1 MIYAFATC
9 TLDADRREL
18 RRDGVPVAVEPQ
30 VFDLLLVLL
39 ATRERVVSRDELF
52 DTVWSGRIVS
62 ESTLASRLNAA
73 RSAIGDTGA
82 AQRLIRT
89 LPRKGVRFV
98 GEVQEIPPAP
108 AATSPGAPP
117 AAAPGASAATV
128 TDSAAAAPVAWP
140 PAQGAGL
147 PGLVVLPFAN
157 LGGDPAQDDF
167 ADGITEEITTALS
180 RLSGLFVI
188 ARNSAFAYKGK
199 PTDVRSVGAQLGV
212 GYVLEGS
219 VRRSRT
225 DLRITGHLVDAIS
238 GATLWSDRFE
248 GALQEVFALQDR
260 VAESVAAA
268 IEPTLQSAEIERRER
283 AAPTRLDAYDLLL
296 RALGLI
302 GTFTAESLT
311 AALVCLDEALARDP
325 LYAPAMAAS
334 AYCRAQMHFQGW
346 ARPDEAM
353 AAAAERRAWQAV
365 ERAPNDGQV
374 LWMAAFAI
382 WNLAATER
390 DRARAL
396 FRRALL
402 VNPNAAMALTLAGW
416 IEAMCGET
424 AAGRAMVLRAQRLNP
439 RDPRGWLMS
448 GAMAV
453 AALVD
458 EDYPAALRWADLALG
473 QNRRFAVA
481 LRVLAVACGQCGEPA
496 RAREAAEALL
506 AIEPDFTVSGF
517 LARIPMPL
525 DRVARIYA
533 AGLTEAGLPA

>member
-1 MIYAFATC
+1 MIYAFGTC
-9 TLDADRREL
+9 ILDADRREL
-18 RRDGVPVAVEPQ
+18 RRDGTPVAVEPQ

-39 ATRERVVSRDELF
+39 AARERVVTRDELH
-52 DTVWSGRIVS
+52 DTVWRGRIVS
-62 ESTLASRLNAA
+62 EATLASRIAAA
-73 RSAIGDTGA
+73 RAAIGDTGA

-98 GEVQEIPPAP
+98 GEVRETAPPPAP
-108 AATSPGAPP
+108 PLVAPSSEVDL
-117 AAAPGASAATV
+117 AASAA
-128 TDSAAAAPVAWP
+128 ALPVWP
-140 PAQGAGL
+140 ATATSVGL
-147 PGLVVLPFAN
+147 PGLAVLPFAN
-157 LGGDPAQDDF
+157 LGGDPAQDNF

-199 PTDVRSVGAQLGV
+199 PTDVRAIGVQLGV

-225 DLRITGHLVDAIS
+225 ELRITGHLVDTAS

-248 GALQEVFALQDR
+248 GALADVFALQDR
-260 VAESVAAA
+260 VAASVAAA

-283 AAPTRLDAYDLLL
+283 AAPARLDAYDLLL
-296 RALGLI
+296 RAQGLI
-302 GTFTAESLT
+302 GTFTAESLA
-311 AALVCLDEALARDP
+311 AALVCLDEALALDQ

-346 ARPDEAM
+346 APPDEAA
-353 AAAAERRAWQAV
+353 AAAAERRAWEAV

-390 DRARAL
+390 ERARPL

-416 IEAMCGET
+416 IEAMCGDT
-424 AAGRAMVLRAQRLNP
+424 AAGRAMVARAQRLNP

-458 EDYPAALRWADLALG
+458 EDYPAARHWADLALG

-481 LRVLAVACGQCGEPA
+481 LRVLAVACGRCGEPA
-496 RAREAAEALL
+496 RARAAVHSLL
-506 AIEPDFTVSGF
+506 EIEPDLTVSSF

-525 DRVARIYA
+525 ERVARIYA
-533 AGLTEAGLPA
+533 AGLSAAGVPD